1 MMQETVPLKE
11 SLGKV
16 NISPSQV
23 ALIVDNYLCANNLSH
38 TRATFRMEASSLF
51 SGSPFNQVCKPSLN
65 LGRILEDY
73 ISLKRQ
79 NLILN
84 QENLILNQ
92 ERVAMMQEQFRVQ
105 KLVQDVQN
113 VVNAYHT
120 FQRLIPV
127 ADKTPSGVCTGM
139 DSVQNTN
146 TDNKVQWQQSH
157 KRKNSEAI
165 DAPTIAKKPRG
176 RPPGKKNQFKGLNML
191 PSVGTQS
198 LIANSTVTRSQVPTN
213 SSIIETHPGT
223 ATNKSVTTCNKD
235 VVTHSET
242 VMVCPD
248 EEITYKPNLHSS
260 PINSD
265 TETKKKSELVCN
277 ASHVLLE
284 DSIPNEFSIPH
295 KETQKEQSDTDTK
308 KKSELVCNGSHVL
321 LENSIPNEFSIPHQE
336 TQEEYMDLSHI
347 SFPDLDTEYWSN
359 FSSKDIG
366 IFNEDFFY
374 LSTATHVHVE
384 EVDA

>member
-1 MMQETVPLKE
+1 MLT
-11 SLGKV
+11 
-16 NISPSQV
+16 
-23 ALIVDNYLCANNLSH
+23 LS
-38 TRATFRMEASSLF
+38 
-51 SGSPFNQVCKPSLN
+51 
-65 LGRILEDY
+65 
-73 ISLKRQ
+73 
-79 NLILN
+79 
-84 QENLILNQ
+84 
-92 ERVAMMQEQFRVQ
+92 
-105 KLVQDVQN
+105 
-113 VVNAYHT
+113 
-120 FQRLIPV
+120 
-127 ADKTPSGVCTGM
+127 
-139 DSVQNTN
+139 
-146 TDNKVQWQQSH
+146 
-157 KRKNSEAI
+157 
-165 DAPTIAKKPRG
+165 
-176 RPPGKKNQFKGLNML
+176 GLNML

-198 LIANSTVTRSQVPTN
+198 LIANSTVTRSQVPIN

-248 EEITYKPNLHSS
+248 EEITYKPSLHSS

-336 TQEEYMDLSHI
+336 TQEEHMDLSHI